1 MYWELRKNGFSD
13 KEIKKFSKNELI
25 FFHEKIKKDKK
36 EKIKEVFSFIEVL
49 KPWLS
54 PELFNIMIN
63 DKKQKKQQN
72 VIQNKKIDEVLK
84 QVNKLNS
91 KDVIFTNDKNAEEF
105 VFEEDKQEQKEG
117 KVMIWEN

>member
-84 QVNKLNS
+84 QANKLNS
-91 KDVIFTNDKNAEEF
+91 KNVIFTNDKNAEEF
-105 VFEEDKQEQKEG
+105 VFEEDKQEQKEE